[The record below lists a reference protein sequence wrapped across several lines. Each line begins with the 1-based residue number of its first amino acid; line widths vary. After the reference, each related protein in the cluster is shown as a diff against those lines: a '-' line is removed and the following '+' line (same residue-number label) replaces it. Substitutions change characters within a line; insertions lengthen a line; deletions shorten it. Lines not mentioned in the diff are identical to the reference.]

1 MTYSIAPLFCR
12 PWTLNGISARL
23 IESHYE
29 NNYGS
34 AVRRLN
40 ALASE
45 IRALDPPTTPPEVLR
60 RLKRDEFALLNS
72 TLLHELYFASL
83 GGDGRSIPD
92 SVTAALERSFGTVN
106 RWRTEFTAMAESLS
120 GESGWVLLS
129 HVPRD
134 NQLINHIASDNGQS
148 IVGAIPVLALD
159 MYEHAYQLEFGANAT
174 AYIASFMR
182 NIDWVAVQARLED
195 AMKVVPAKRLEQRQF
210 AELPSISP
218 EGLKEL
224 LDSGAP
230 VQVIDARPRHYATRT
245 HEIINGAVWRDP
257 ERVDEWIGE
266 LSKETPVVTLC
277 VYGFHIGCE
286 TAATLRKAGFDA
298 KYMSGGH
305 FAWKAING
313 PTKQFE

>member
-45 IRALDPPTTPPEVLR
+45 IQALDPAKTPPEVLR
-60 RLKRDEFALLNS
+60 RLKRDEFVLLNS

-83 GGDGRSIPD
+83 GGDGRSIPQ
-92 SVTAALERSFGTVN
+92 SVANALERSFGSIN
-106 RWRTEFTAMAESLS
+106 RWRIEFTAMAESLS

-148 IVGAIPVLALD
+148 IAGAIPVLALD

-182 NIDWVAVQARLED
+182 NIDWAAVQARLED
-195 AMKVVPAKRLEQRQF
+195 AMNVVPAKRLEQKQF
-210 AELPSISP
+210 ADLPSISP
-218 EGLKEL
+218 EALKEM

>member
-1 MTYSIAPLFCR
+1 MTYSVAPLFCR
-12 PWTLNGISARL
+12 PWMLNGISARL

-45 IRALDPPTTPPEVLR
+45 IHALDLATTPPEALR

-83 GGDGRSIPD
+83 GGDGRSVPQ
-92 SVTAALERSFGTVN
+92 SVAAALERSFGSAN
-106 RWRTEFTAMAESLS
+106 RWRSEFTAMAESLS

-134 NQLINHIASDNGQS
+134 NRLINHIASDNGQS

-182 NIDWVAVQARLED
+182 NIDWMAVQARLDD
-195 AMKVVPAKRLEQRQF
+195 ATQVLPARRLEQKQF
-210 AELPSISP
+210 ADLPSISP
-218 EGLKEL
+218 ESLKEL
-224 LDSGAP
+224 LDAGVP

-245 HEIINGAVWRDP
+245 HEMVAASVWRDP
-257 ERVDEWIGE
+257 EHVDEWIGE

-298 KYMSGGH
+298 KYMAGGH